1 MRMIAEFEKMGRMS
15 WFSHLDLQNTM
26 QRALRRAQL
35 PVAYSQG
42 FNPHVLTSFATA
54 LSVGCQSR
62 GEVMEVEMAG
72 EISPEEFAEKLNA
85 CLPDGLKV
93 RCCAPVPD
101 SAPALMAKVAEAGY
115 DITAPNTDL
124 TQAVEAFLKAEEVM
138 VEKRSKTK
146 TRLVN
151 IRPMVHEI
159 TCAFDGKDSR
169 LSMVLE
175 QTNANALKVE
185 LVMQALAP
193 EQEFRFVR
201 TALYAAG
208 SDGAREELFEAI
220 QEEK

>member
-62 GEVMEVEMAG
+62 GEVMEVEMAE

-93 RCCAPVPD
+93 RRCAPVPD

-208 SDGAREELFEAI
+208 TDGAREELFEAI

>member
-72 EISPEEFAEKLNA
+72 EISPQEFAEKLNA

-93 RCCAPVPD
+93 RRCASVPD

-115 DITAPNTDL
+115 DITAPNADL

-208 SDGAREELFEAI
+208 TDGAREELFEAI

>member
-93 RCCAPVPD
+93 RRCALVPD

-115 DITAPNTDL
+115 DITAPNADL

-208 SDGAREELFEAI
+208 TDGAREELFEAI

>member
-62 GEVMEVEMAG
+62 GELMEVEMAG

-93 RCCAPVPD
+93 RRCAPVPD

-115 DITAPNTDL
+115 DITAPNADL

-208 SDGAREELFEAI
+208 TDGAREELFEAI

>member
-93 RCCAPVPD
+93 RRCAPVPD

-115 DITAPNTDL
+115 DITAPNADL

-185 LVMQALAP
+185 LVLQALAP

>member
-26 QRALRRAQL
+26 QRALRRARL

-93 RCCAPVPD
+93 RRCAPVPD

-115 DITAPNTDL
+115 DITAPNADL
-124 TQAVEAFLKAEEVM
+124 TQAVEAFSKAEEVM

-208 SDGAREELFEAI
+208 KDGAREELFEAI

>member
-93 RCCAPVPD
+93 RRCAPAPD

>member
-93 RCCAPVPD
+93 RRCASVPD

-115 DITAPNTDL
+115 DITAPNADL
-124 TQAVEAFLKAEEVM
+124 TQVVEAFLKAEEVM

-201 TALYAAG
+201 MALYAAG

>member
-26 QRALRRAQL
+26 QRALRRARL

-93 RCCAPVPD
+93 RRCAPVPD

-115 DITAPNTDL
+115 DITAPNADL
-124 TQAVEAFLKAEEVM
+124 TQAVEAFLKSEEVM

>member
-42 FNPHVLTSFATA
+42 FNPHVLISFATA

-93 RCCAPVPD
+93 RRCAPVPD

>member
-93 RCCAPVPD
+93 RRCAPVPD

-115 DITAPNTDL
+115 DITAPNADL

-159 TCAFDGKDSR
+159 TCAFGGKDSR
-169 LSMVLE
+169 LFMVLE

>member
-93 RCCAPVPD
+93 RRCASVHD

-115 DITAPNTDL
+115 DITAPNADL

>member
-93 RCCAPVPD
+93 RRCAPVPD

-208 SDGAREELFEAI
+208 TDGAREELFEAI

>member
-62 GEVMEVEMAG
+62 GEGMEVEMAG

-93 RCCAPVPD
+93 RRCASVPD
-101 SAPALMAKVAEAGY
+101 SAPALMAKIAEAGY
-115 DITAPNTDL
+115 DITAPNADL

>member
-72 EISPEEFAEKLNA
+72 EISPQEFAEKLNA

-93 RCCAPVPD
+93 RRCAPVPD

-115 DITAPNTDL
+115 DITAPNADL

>member
-93 RCCAPVPD
+93 RRCAPVPD

-115 DITAPNTDL
+115 DITAPNADL

-201 TALYAAG
+201 TALYATG

>member
-62 GEVMEVEMAG
+62 GEGMEVEMAG

-93 RCCAPVPD
+93 RRCAPVPD

-115 DITAPNTDL
+115 DITAPNADL

>member
-42 FNPHVLTSFATA
+42 FNPHVLISFATA

-93 RCCAPVPD
+93 RRCAPVPD

-115 DITAPNTDL
+115 DITAPNADL

>member
-26 QRALRRAQL
+26 QRALRRARL

-93 RCCAPVPD
+93 RRCALVPD

-115 DITAPNTDL
+115 DITAPNADL
-124 TQAVEAFLKAEEVM
+124 TQAVEAFSKAEEVM

>member
-26 QRALRRAQL
+26 QRALRRARL

-93 RCCAPVPD
+93 RRCAPVPD

-115 DITAPNTDL
+115 DITAPNADL
-124 TQAVEAFLKAEEVM
+124 TQAVETFLKAEEVM

-208 SDGAREELFEAI
+208 TDGAREELFEAI

>member
-72 EISPEEFAEKLNA
+72 EIFPEEFAEKLNA

-93 RCCAPVPD
+93 RRCAPVPD

-115 DITAPNTDL
+115 DITAPNADL

-208 SDGAREELFEAI
+208 TDGAREELFEAI

>member
-1 MRMIAEFEKMGRMS
+1 MRMIAEFEKMGRMC

-93 RCCAPVPD
+93 RRCAPVPD

-115 DITAPNTDL
+115 DITAPNADL

>member
-93 RCCAPVPD
+93 RRCAPVPD

-208 SDGAREELFEAI
+208 SDGAREELFEAM

>member
-72 EISPEEFAEKLNA
+72 EISPQEFAEKLNA

-93 RCCAPVPD
+93 RRCAPVPD

>member
-26 QRALRRAQL
+26 QRALRRARL

-93 RCCAPVPD
+93 RRCAPVPD

-115 DITAPNTDL
+115 DITAPDADL

-208 SDGAREELFEAI
+208 TDGAREELFEAI

>member
-26 QRALRRAQL
+26 QRALRRARL

-93 RCCAPVPD
+93 RRCAPVPD

-115 DITAPNTDL
+115 DITAPNADL
-124 TQAVEAFLKAEEVM
+124 TQAVETFLKAEEVM

>member
-1 MRMIAEFEKMGRMS
+1 MIAEFEKMGRMS

-93 RCCAPVPD
+93 RRCAPVPD

-115 DITAPNTDL
+115 DITAPNADL

-208 SDGAREELFEAI
+208 TDGAREELFEAI

>member
-72 EISPEEFAEKLNA
+72 EISPQEFAEKLNA

-93 RCCAPVPD
+93 RRCASVPD

-115 DITAPNTDL
+115 DITAPNADL

>member
-93 RCCAPVPD
+93 RRCASVPD

-115 DITAPNTDL
+115 DITAPNADL

-175 QTNANALKVE
+175 QNNANALKVE

>member
-93 RCCAPVPD
+93 RRCAPVPD

-115 DITAPNTDL
+115 DITAPNADL
-124 TQAVEAFLKAEEVM
+124 TQAVEAFSKAEEVM

-208 SDGAREELFEAI
+208 TDGVREELFEAI

>member
-26 QRALRRAQL
+26 QRALRRAQM

-72 EISPEEFAEKLNA
+72 EISPEEFVEKLNA

-93 RCCAPVPD
+93 RRCAPVPD

-115 DITAPNTDL
+115 DITAPNADL

>member
-93 RCCAPVPD
+93 RRCAPVPD

-115 DITAPNTDL
+115 DITAPNADL
-124 TQAVEAFLKAEEVM
+124 TQAVEDFLKAEEVM

>member
-93 RCCAPVPD
+93 RRCAPVPD

-115 DITAPNTDL
+115 DITAPNADL
-124 TQAVEAFLKAEEVM
+124 TEAVEAFLKAEEVM

>member
-93 RCCAPVPD
+93 RRCAPVPD

-115 DITAPNTDL
+115 DITAPNADL

-146 TRLVN
+146 PRLVN

-208 SDGAREELFEAI
+208 TDGAREELFEAI

>member
-1 MRMIAEFEKMGRMS
+1 MRMIAEFQKMGRMS

-93 RCCAPVPD
+93 RRCAPVPD

-115 DITAPNTDL
+115 DITAPNADL